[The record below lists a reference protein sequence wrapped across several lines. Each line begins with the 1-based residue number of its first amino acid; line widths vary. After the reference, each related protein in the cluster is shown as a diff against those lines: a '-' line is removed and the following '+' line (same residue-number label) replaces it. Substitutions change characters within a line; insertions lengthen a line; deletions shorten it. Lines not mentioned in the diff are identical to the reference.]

1 MRKYFVL
8 TQESIC
14 CYQTLSVPLSFVPF
28 ALCLF
33 VFSSC
38 SFQRTAINDPITPEK
53 IQFMRRGETT
63 MAMVLTELGAPQEIT
78 SDGQYNIFRYSYQ
91 ISKSFRFNPG
101 LLLRLF
107 SPVSVPISTTAGNAG
122 RDIFEVAFDR
132 EGIVQDFTFWL
143 RSPEVAF
150 NPWPF

>member
-1 MRKYFVL
+1 
-8 TQESIC
+8 
-14 CYQTLSVPLSFVPF
+14 
-28 ALCLF
+28 
-33 VFSSC
+33 
-38 SFQRTAINDPITPEK
+38 
-53 IQFMRRGETT
+53 

-122 RDIFEVAFDR
+122 RDIFEVTFDR
-132 EGIVQDFTFWL
+132 EGTVQDFTFWL